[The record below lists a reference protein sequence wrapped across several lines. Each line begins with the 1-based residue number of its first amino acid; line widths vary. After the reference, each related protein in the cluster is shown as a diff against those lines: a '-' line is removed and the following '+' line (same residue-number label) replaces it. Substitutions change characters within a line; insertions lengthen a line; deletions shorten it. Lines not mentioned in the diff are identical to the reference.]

1 MFRRIICTTA
11 AALLAFGPLSAQDNI
26 AADFER
32 YLELWGELVD
42 NLGEASPEACAQGAD
57 ASRKWADEH
66 LREII
71 EIEKHLAD
79 AGGGEDPLAVL
90 DSTEAERL
98 VDQFSTSFER
108 WMDWGFAC
116 IESPEAVAAGEYV
129 KQRRTELELEILGE
143 PRAYSQLEEDLGTL
157 DDPRSQAQQM
167 VADGERLAQSG
178 NIEMALEAFRQS
190 TRIDTTYVITAESLN
205 ELCWFGALWER
216 AESVMFA
223 CELAVERSGGLAWI
237 IDSRGLARALTG
249 NLEGAIADF
258 ETFINSPD
266 ATRTDIDDRE
276 DWIRALR
283 AGENP
288 LTSEVLEQLRRS

>member
-1 MFRRIICTTA
+1 MFRRVIFTTA
-11 AALLAFGPLSAQDNI
+11 ASLLAFGPLSAQNNVS
-26 AADFER
+26 ADFER
-32 YLELWGELVD
+32 YLELWDGLVE

-57 ASRKWADEH
+57 AARKWADEH
-66 LREII
+66 LREIL
-71 EIEKHLAD
+71 EIEKRMAD
-79 AGGGEDPLAVL
+79 AGGGDDPLAGL
-90 DSTEAERL
+90 DSTETERL
-98 VDQFSTSFER
+98 ADRFSASFER

-129 KQRRTELELEILGE
+129 EQRGAELKLEIFGE
-143 PRAYSQLEEDLGTL
+143 PRAYSQLEDDLGAL

-167 VADGERLAQSG
+167 VADGEHLAQSG
-178 NIEMALEAFRQS
+178 NIEMALEAFRQG
-190 TRIDTTYVITAESLN
+190 TQIDATYMIPAESLN

-258 ETFINSPD
+258 ETFINSSD

-276 DWIRALR
+276 GWIQALR

-288 LTSEVLEQLRRS
+288 LTREVLERLRRQ